1 MASTSSVIVQESQA
15 GGGSP
20 NYRGMEANR
29 LLIVVDGIMLN
40 NTIYRS
46 GHVQSS
52 STINPFFVKS
62 IDLQSGPSSVA
73 YGSGAM
79 GGALI
84 FNTLDPLDTNQLIV
98 RQIFESSSRAV
109 STNILGRYYRK
120 KISQISGVSIK
131 SADNLRMGSNRL
143 HGYDSWGN
151 ETEL

>member
-1 MASTSSVIVQESQA
+1 
-15 GGGSP
+15 
-20 NYRGMEANR
+20 
-29 LLIVVDGIMLN
+29 
-40 NTIYRS
+40 
-46 GHVQSS
+46 
-52 STINPFFVKS
+52 
-62 IDLQSGPSSVA
+62 
-73 YGSGAM
+73 M

-151 ETEL
+151 ETGVVAISTVSGGSATESGSQSVTITISENESAPTVTSVSYTHLTLPTMRTV